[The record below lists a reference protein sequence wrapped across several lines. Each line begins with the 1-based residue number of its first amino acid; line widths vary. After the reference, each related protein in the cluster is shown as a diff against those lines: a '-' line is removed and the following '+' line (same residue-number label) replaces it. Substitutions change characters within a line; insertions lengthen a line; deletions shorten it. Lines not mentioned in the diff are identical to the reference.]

1 MVSDLDNSRFETAPV
16 LAEEKKVVVE
26 VIVLEKDF
34 SSKEEVER
42 NFLLMSIAY
51 AANIGRRKSCRLSVA
66 GAALQTAF

>member
-1 MVSDLDNSRFETAPV
+1 MDNFRFETAPV
-16 LAEEKKVVVE
+16 PEEEKKVVVE

-51 AANIGRRKSCRLSVA
+51 AANIGRQKSVSCRLGVA
-66 GAALQTAF
+66 GAALQTAS